1 MIRLGHLRDDDWNE
15 VLRAAAAQG
24 VTYKAVGATRT
35 AALPAG
41 YHHDDVEAFVE
52 GDGVFE
58 RARLGL
64 QSWECHRGAGAEVFP
79 PMLSQGATVLV
90 LLRLGPFV
98 VVAPCRVLY
107 VVDEPTAFG
116 FAYGTLPGHP
126 EEGEEQFM
134 VNVTGADQVRV
145 RIRSFSK
152 PVGPLV
158 RAVAPV
164 ARAIQ
169 RRTTARYLESLVEFA
184 RGEPSASC

>member
-1 MIRLGHLRDDDWNE
+1 M
-15 VLRAAAAQG
+15 
-24 VTYKAVGATRT
+24 GATRT
-35 AALPAG
+35 AVLPVG
-41 YHHDDVEAFVE
+41 YHHDDVGEVVH
-52 GDGVFE
+52 GHDVFE

-64 QSWECHRGAGAEVFP
+64 QSWVCHRGAGAEVFP
-79 PMLSQGATVLV
+79 PTLSQDATVLV

-126 EEGEEQFM
+126 EEGGEQFM
-134 VNVTGADQVRV
+134 VNLTGLDQVRV

-152 PVGPLV
+152 PVDPLV
-158 RAVAPV
+158 RVVAPV

-184 RGEPSASC
+184 RGESAASR